1 MSSGPDLSAPVPRPL
16 SSLTLHENAQ
26 VDRVDPGA
34 QCQQGGRPQQL
45 TDIGFMPGEGA
56 SAVTRAWPGGDP
68 LVVREVVESSLATAH
83 SLLAWFVF
91 VPQWL
96 SLLVDAAGFFT
107 YRVAQT
113 PGAGT

>member
-1 MSSGPDLSAPVPRPL
+1 MSSGPDLFAPVLRPL
-16 SSLTLHENAQ
+16 SSCTLHENAQ
-26 VDRVDPGA
+26 VDRADLGA
-34 QCQQGGRPQQL
+34 QGQQGGRAQQL
-45 TDIGFMPGEGA
+45 TDIGFVPGEGT

-68 LVVREVVESSLATAH
+68 LVVREVLVSSLATAY
-83 SLLAWFVF
+83 SLLAWFVS

-96 SLLVDAAGFFT
+96 SILVDAAGFFT